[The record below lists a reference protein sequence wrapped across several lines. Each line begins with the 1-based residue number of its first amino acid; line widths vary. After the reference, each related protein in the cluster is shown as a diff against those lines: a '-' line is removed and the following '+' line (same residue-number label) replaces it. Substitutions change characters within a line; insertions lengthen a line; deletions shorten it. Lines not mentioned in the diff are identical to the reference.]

1 MQPCFQLKGSLF
13 TLSILQLQNNDL
25 NQLNQQLGEK
35 IKLAPKFFQHAPVV
49 VDLQKLDPQKQP
61 IDFMALNKILRDHH
75 LIPVGV
81 RGTDEA
87 TQAMAQNAGFA
98 TMIDA
103 PELAESK
110 EKTKKTAEAEAIPAS
125 LLPERKGSRLIT
137 QPIRSGQQIYAQGG
151 DLVVVSSVSPGAEL
165 LADGNIHVYGT
176 LRGRALAGINGD
188 EKARIFCQQLE
199 AELVSI
205 AGQYKIFEDADNQQ
219 HKGATQLHLENGQ
232 LIISSM

>member
-1 MQPCFQLKGSLF
+1 MEPCFQLKGSLF
-13 TLSILQLQNNDL
+13 TLSILQLQNNNL
-25 NQLNQQLGEK
+25 TQLSQQLSEK

-49 VDLQKLDPQKQP
+49 IDLQKLTAEQP
-61 IDFMALNKILRDHH
+61 IDFNMLSKVLREHH

-81 RGTDEA
+81 RGTDES
-87 TQAMAQNAGFA
+87 TQTLAQAAGFA

-103 PELAESK
+103 PIPEAAK
-110 EKTKKTAEAEAIPAS
+110 EKSSKPTQAETIPAS

-137 QPIRSGQQIYAQGG
+137 QPIRSGQQVYAQGG
-151 DLVVVSSVSPGAEL
+151 DLVVVSSVSPGSEL
-165 LADGNIHVYGT
+165 LADGNIHIYGT

-188 EKARIFCQQLE
+188 EKARIFCHGLE

-205 AGQYKIFEDADNQQ
+205 AGQYKIFEDSEAQQ
-219 HKGATQLHLENGQ
+219 HKGPVQLYLENGQ